1 MVLLAQVNWLGRE
14 HNKMTFYAI
23 VLKLSEKKGVKY
35 GKDNYYN
42 KGKGEAI

>member
-1 MVLLAQVNWLGRE
+1 MVLLGSNWLGRE

-23 VLKLSEKKGVKY
+23 VLKLSEKIRGKY